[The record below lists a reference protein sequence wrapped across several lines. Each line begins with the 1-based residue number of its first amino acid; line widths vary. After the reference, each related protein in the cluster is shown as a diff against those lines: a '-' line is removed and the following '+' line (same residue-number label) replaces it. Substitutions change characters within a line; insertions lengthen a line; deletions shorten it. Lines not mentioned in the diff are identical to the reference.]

1 MKGKTLIAYFSAEG
15 TTAAVADILAKTLH
29 ADLFAI
35 RPAAPYT
42 AEDLNW
48 MNKNSRSSVEMADP
62 DARPALKETADIS
75 AYDTVLIG
83 FPIWWYVEP
92 RIVDTFLDGALL
104 TGKTLIPF
112 ATSGG
117 SGIEKAQTRLKTLYP
132 QANWQPGKL
141 LTAGSAAAW
150 AKQL

>member
-48 MNKNSRSSVEMADP
+48 MNKNSRSSAEMADP
-62 DARPALKETADIS
+62 DARPALKESADIS

-83 FPIWWYVEP
+83 FPIWWGVCP
-92 RIVDTFLDGALL
+92 RIVNTFIESVNLE
-104 TGKTLIPF
+104 GKDIVLF

-117 SGIEKAQTRLKTLYP
+117 SQMPYALNDIKKKYP
-132 QANWQPGKL
+132 YLRIKGSKL
-141 LTAGSAAAW
+141 IKGPVTSDII
-150 AKQL
+150 